1 MEKNCMGTCEN
12 HNHQELSRKALL
24 SGMAAVL
31 TGVGLT
37 TLGATAAEAATKY
50 KVTLATNIPVGR
62 AKSFTV
68 KGRSILITQPR
79 AGVYR
84 AFRNQCTHQAVPLG
98 AQSLSS
104 GQLMCPEHGA
114 TFDANSGAVTGGP
127 AARAL
132 TKYTAAKSGK
142 YIYVSI

>member
-1 MEKNCMGTCEN
+1 MDNCEN

-24 SGMAAVL
+24 GGMAALL

-50 KVTLATNIPVGR
+50 KVTLATNVPVGR

-79 AGVYR
+79 AGVFR
-84 AFRNQCTHQAVPLG
+84 AFKNQCTHEAVQLG
-98 AQSLSS
+98 SQTLSG
-104 GQLMCPEHGA
+104 GQIVCREHGA
-114 TFDANSGAVTGGP
+114 SFDASTGSVTGGP
-127 AARAL
+127 ARKTL